1 MSLVFRC
8 PVRLCYYHVL
18 VKDQQAYDRAAA
30 DHGCPYPGG
39 TTTYGPEYTM
49 SILAEIWEHLD
60 VSVKY
65 IKENPNGPEAE
76 WHKAYAQGL
85 AYVLARFMT
94 PHFRTPKEVSAEALK
109 RYNEKAAGRYYDTPG
124 LGSKRYVLPDYGDVY
139 KGPAQ
144 RTLAEGA
151 DSGRSAS
158 SNGRS
163 TSSSPGKKLNDTE
176 RAGVINGKGFFSA
189 SDIARMYGI
198 PEAQVESIWA
208 EV

>member
-1 MSLVFRC
+1 MYVS
-8 PVRLCYYHVL
+8 
-18 VKDQQAYDRAAA
+18 VKDQEALDRVTA
-30 DHGCPYPGG
+30 DHGCPNNCG

-49 SILAEIWEHLD
+49 SLLAEIWEHLD

-65 IKENPNGPEAE
+65 LKENPNGVEAE

-85 AYVLARFMT
+85 AFTLAKFMT

-124 LGSKRYVLPDYGDVY
+124 LGSKRHVLPDYGDVY

-144 RTLAEGA
+144 RTLVEGA

-158 SNGRS
+158 VRAGSDAARAA
-163 TSSSPGKKLNDTE
+163 TAKKLNDTE